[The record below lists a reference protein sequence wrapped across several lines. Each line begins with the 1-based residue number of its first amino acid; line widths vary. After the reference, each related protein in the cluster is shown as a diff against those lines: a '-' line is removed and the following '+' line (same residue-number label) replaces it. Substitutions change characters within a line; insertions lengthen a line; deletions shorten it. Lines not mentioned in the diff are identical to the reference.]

1 MDEGGDVGQGV
12 RMVLAATV
20 SALVV
25 AALTIIIGRTLI
37 VEPHVNPP
45 ARPASLMLVS
55 R

>member
-1 MDEGGDVGQGV
+1 MDERGDVGLGV

-25 AALTIIIGRTLI
+25 AALTVVIGRALI
-37 VEPHVNPP
+37 VEPANMPQTRSAPLV
-45 ARPASLMLVS
+45 LVS